1 MAEKATKKTT
11 PPTRKH
17 PTLKSALVAAQ
28 SELKNVSKDS
38 VNPHFKSRYTQL
50 ATLLE
55 DIEPVLNKHG
65 IGVYTTEQP
74 RMVALEQESTIADDG
89 GIRSVDVDGHYV
101 TCVLFHGDTDDEIA
115 SQVYCPKQSGPQP
128 FGSFLTYMRRYLIQG
143 LCGVAEDNDDDGE
156 SQQSKYRGNTGNT
169 QLREAVGNSKGRQV
183 RR

>member
-1 MAEKATKKTT
+1 MNQKKKSATTT
-11 PPTRKH
+11 PPSRKYA
-17 PTLKSALVAAQ
+17 TLKQALVAAQ

-50 ATLLE
+50 STLLE

-65 IGVYTTEQP
+65 LGVYTTVQP
-74 RMVALEQESTIADDG
+74 RMVSIEKEATIANEG
-89 GIRSVDVDGHYV
+89 GICSVEVDGHFV
-101 TCVLFHGDTDDEIA
+101 TCVLFHGDSDEEIA

-156 SQQSKYRGNTGNT
+156 SQQSKYRGTAGNT
-169 QLREAVGNSKGRQV
+169 QLRKAVNQGR
-183 RR
+183 